1 MGGRESEKKVNISNE
16 QIYSMLRDT
25 DSKVDG
31 ISVSVEKIKTSI
43 SDMATRTWVDKRL
56 AEQKAND
63 TEIKIQRLLAK
74 ADLDNTRTVR
84 TTSDTSIKKAQA
96 NMLNAKARVYIAVAA
111 AIGSITTLLVLW
123 LTSK

>member
-1 MGGRESEKKVNISNE
+1 MGGRESEKRVNISNE
-16 QIYSMLRDT
+16 QIFSMLKDT